1 MAFCWNASIAIT
13 QIVNNSDLDFDVFPM
28 TFPVSDGEPKLQGGI
43 WGFGVFDNGD
53 KGRIEAAKTFIR
65 FMTENDSVYKRA
77 VLTSSFWPVRD
88 MAEIYENDLLM
99 TEYSMFTDEM
109 GDYYQVTPG
118 WSKAREGWWK
128 MLQKI
133 GEGEEIDEAVAEFSS
148 RLNR

>member
-1 MAFCWNASIAIT
+1 M
-13 QIVNNSDLDFDVFPM
+13 
-28 TFPVSDGEPKLQGGI
+28 K
-43 WGFGVFDNGD
+43 
-53 KGRIEAAKTFIR
+53 
-65 FMTENDSVYKRA
+65 ENDSVYKRA